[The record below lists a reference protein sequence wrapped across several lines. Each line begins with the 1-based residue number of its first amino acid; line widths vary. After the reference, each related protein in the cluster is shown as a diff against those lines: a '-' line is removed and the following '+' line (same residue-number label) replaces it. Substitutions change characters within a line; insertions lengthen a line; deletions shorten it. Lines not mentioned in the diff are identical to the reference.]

1 MAYRLAAGA
10 RLVLGWRVV
19 TLLLID
25 AATLER
31 TAVEVD
37 DAHPERAVGWERK
50 PEGLCRDD
58 MCVPLPAGDGGLDLA
73 GVAAALGRPLVID
86 EAAGVA
92 AMGEASA
99 RRGEALSSGHAP
111 DFTLPDLS
119 GRPWTLSEFRGR
131 KVVLYVYAS
140 W

>member
-1 MAYRLAAGA
+1 
-10 RLVLGWRVV
+10 V

-25 AATLER
+25 AANPDR

-58 MCVPLPAGDGGLDLA
+58 VCVPLPPGDLDLA

-86 EAAGVA
+86 ETAGVA

-99 RRGEALSSGHAP
+99 RRGQALASGLAP

-119 GRPWTLSEFRGR
+119 GRLWSLSDFRGR